1 MKKAL
6 ICLSGGMDSTTSLY
20 YIKDKFKCD
29 IQCVSFFYNQ
39 KHKREIEMAKYHCEK
54 MNIAHDIIDIT
65 FLNTIT
71 KNVSSLTGDID
82 VPKGMYDQDNM
93 KSTVVPFRNG
103 IMLSILA
110 SYADSNNCD
119 TIIYGAH
126 TGDHAQYPD
135 CTLTF
140 NRSMEKAI
148 YFGTHNKIELVAP
161 FMEINKNDICKIG
174 LSLGVDYSKT
184 WTCYNGKEKPCGK
197 CGSCVER
204 NEAFL
209 TNNSKDPL
217 YTDEDWEHAVN
228 FYNEVSR

>member
-1 MKKAL
+1 
-6 ICLSGGMDSTTSLY
+6 
-20 YIKDKFKCD
+20 
-29 IQCVSFFYNQ
+29 
-39 KHKREIEMAKYHCEK
+39 MAKYHCEK

-82 VPKGMYDQDNM
+82 IPEGMYDQDNM

-135 CTLTF
+135 CTPTF

-148 YFGTHNKIELVAP
+148 YFGTHNKIELLIIQKRGHVI
-161 FMEINKNDICKIG
+161 MVKKN
-174 LSLGVDYSKT
+174 L
-184 WTCYNGKEKPCGK
+184 
-197 CGSCVER
+197 
-204 NEAFL
+204 
-209 TNNSKDPL
+209 
-217 YTDEDWEHAVN
+217 AVN
-228 FYNEVSR
+228 VGLVLNVMKLF